1 MRDDPIVI
9 VAAKRTPMGNYNGV
23 FKDIPAPQLGSYAIS
38 ALFNDAIFPE
48 KKADVVY
55 MGCVLSAGL
64 GQAPARQAALKS
76 DLPSSVP
83 CVTINKMCGSGMQ
96 AVMLACRDIET
107 NNAATAIAG
116 GMENMSR
123 APFLLQGARTG
134 LRMGSQTLIDH
145 MMLDG
150 LTNAYPPYL
159 SMGVIAE
166 TCAIENKIT
175 RAHQDAFAINSIK
188 RAAHATKSGFFK
200 DEITSIAIPDKKGN
214 VITVTE
220 DEGIQKADI
229 EKLPKLKPAFTEN
242 GTITAANASSIS
254 DGAAAMMLMRLSTAK
269 KFNLTP
275 VAKIM
280 GDATVAV
287 APEQFPMA
295 PIIAIEKLLIKIN
308 WEIDSI
314 DLFEINEAFAV
325 VPLVTMKSLA
335 IPLEKI
341 NVHGGACILGHP
353 IGASGARILVTLIHA
368 LKQQNKQRGIA
379 AICIGG
385 GEATAMAIEIA

>member
-1 MRDDPIVI
+1 MSDDPIVI

-23 FKDIPAPQLGSYAIS
+23 FKDISTPQLGSYAIS
-38 ALFNDAIFPE
+38 ALFDDALFPE
-48 KKADVVY
+48 KKIDAVY

-64 GQAPARQAALKS
+64 GQAPARQAALGS
-76 DLPSSVP
+76 DLSTSTP

-96 AVMLACRDIET
+96 AVMLACREIQT
-107 NNAATAIAG
+107 NNADVAIAG

-123 APFLLQGARTG
+123 APFLLSGARAG
-134 LRMGSQTLIDH
+134 LRMGSQTMLDH

-159 SMGVIAE
+159 SMGAIAE
-166 TCAIENKIT
+166 TCAIDNKIT
-175 RAHQDAFAINSIK
+175 RAQQDAFAIASIK
-188 RAAHATKSGFFK
+188 RATDATKSGFFK
-200 DEITSIAIPDKKGN
+200 GEITSIAIPDKKGN
-214 VITVTE
+214 VTMVTE

-229 EKLPKLKPAFTEN
+229 EKLTKLKPAFSEN

-254 DGAAAMMLMRLSTAK
+254 DGAAALMLMRLSKAQALNIK
-269 KFNLTP
+269 PL
-275 VAKIM
+275 AKII
-280 GDATVAV
+280 GDATAAL

-295 PIIAIEKLLIKIN
+295 PISAIEKLLTKIN
-308 WEIDSI
+308 WKIDSV

-325 VPLVTMKSLA
+325 VALVTMKTLA
-335 IPLEKI
+335 IPFEKI

-368 LKQQNKQRGIA
+368 LKQQQKKRGVA

-385 GEATAMAIEIA
+385 GEATAIAIEIV